1 MLIQIHLSTLEDWRG
16 GIGGEKKVRCRVRCK
31 CSAGFGK
38 SGAGIREG
46 VPQAL
51 LCFLSRLQ
59 PKKGPSCCMPCLPS
73 GWWVESWQA
82 VSLPL
87 LYIDW
92 ASLCSGKP
100 SHLLLILSVTFC
112 TVDCYWVAR
121 NKTKVVLSKAL
132 VLETCFLLVSVLYY
146 ILKNSSSFIL
156 VLLWYRE

>member
-1 MLIQIHLSTLEDWRG
+1 MLIQIHLSSLEDLWG
-16 GIGGEKKVRCRVRCK
+16 CIGGEKKGRCRVRCK
-31 CSAGFGK
+31 CSAGFGN

-46 VPQAL
+46 VLKAL
-51 LCFLSRLQ
+51 PCFLSRLQ
-59 PKKGPSCCMPCLPS
+59 SEKGPFWYMPCLPS

-92 ASLCSGKP
+92 ASLCSGKL

-112 TVDCYWVAR
+112 TVVCYWVAR
-121 NKTKVVLSKAL
+121 NKSHFKQSS
-132 VLETCFLLVSVLYY
+132 CFGNLLFFGVSFVLYFKEFFIY
-146 ILKNSSSFIL
+146 I